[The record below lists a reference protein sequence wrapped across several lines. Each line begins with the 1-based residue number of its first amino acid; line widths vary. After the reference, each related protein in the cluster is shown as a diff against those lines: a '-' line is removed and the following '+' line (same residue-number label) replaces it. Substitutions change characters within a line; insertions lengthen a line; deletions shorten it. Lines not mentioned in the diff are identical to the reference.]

1 MFVPY
6 LHLLVVMLNLETGT
20 AIHYVKSEH

>member
-1 MFVPY
+1 
-6 LHLLVVMLNLETGT
+6 MLNLETGT